1 MGAVLGSAT
10 DGSPDVQVILL
21 TCTPER
27 YAAIP
32 DVHTVRL
39 TA

>member
-1 MGAVLGSAT
+1 MGEVLGASA
-10 DGSPDVQVILL
+10 DGADVQVILL

-32 DVHTVRL
+32 HARTVRL